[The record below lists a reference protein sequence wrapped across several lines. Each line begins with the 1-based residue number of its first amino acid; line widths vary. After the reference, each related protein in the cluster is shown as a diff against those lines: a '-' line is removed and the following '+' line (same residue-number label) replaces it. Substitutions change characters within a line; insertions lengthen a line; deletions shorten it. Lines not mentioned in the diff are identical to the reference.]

1 MKASDIIALAT
12 AGYTAEQIAVIAK
25 AAKEQT
31 VQQSAQQT
39 AQQTVQQSAQ
49 QTAQQT
55 VQQTVQ
61 QSAQQTAQQTD
72 GYADLMGKLDA
83 LTRQIQQSAILNSA
97 QPREESADDILA
109 NIIDP
114 PEFHPKNNK

>member
-1 MKASDIIALAT
+1 MKASEIIALAT

-25 AAKEQT
+25 AAKEQP
-31 VQQSAQQT
+31 AQQP
-39 AQQTVQQSAQ
+39 AQQP
-49 QTAQQT
+49 
-55 VQQTVQ
+55 
-61 QSAQQTAQQTD
+61 D

-83 LTRQIQQSAILNSA
+83 LTTQIQQSAILNSA

>member
-1 MKASDIIALAT
+1 MKANEIIALAT

-25 AAKEQT
+25 AAKEQPAQQPAQQPAPQPAQQPAQQP
-31 VQQSAQQT
+31 VQQP
-39 AQQTVQQSAQ
+39 VQQPA
-49 QTAQQT
+49 
-55 VQQTVQ
+55 
-61 QSAQQTAQQTD
+61 

-83 LTRQIQQSAILNSA
+83 LTTQIQQSAILNSA

>member
-1 MKASDIIALAT
+1 MKASEIIALAT

-25 AAKEQT
+25 AAKGQPAQQP
-31 VQQSAQQT
+31 VQQP
-39 AQQTVQQSAQ
+39 
-49 QTAQQT
+49 
-55 VQQTVQ
+55 
-61 QSAQQTAQQTD
+61 D

-83 LTRQIQQSAILNSA
+83 LTTQIQQSAILNSA

-114 PEFHPKNNK
+114 PEFHPKK

>member
-1 MKASDIIALAT
+1 MKASEIIALAT

-25 AAKEQT
+25 AAKEQPAQQPAQQPEQQP
-31 VQQSAQQT
+31 VQQPAQQP
-39 AQQTVQQSAQ
+39 AQQPVQQP
-49 QTAQQT
+49 
-55 VQQTVQ
+55 
-61 QSAQQTAQQTD
+61 D

-83 LTRQIQQSAILNSA
+83 LTTQIQQSAILNSA

-114 PEFHPKNNK
+114 PEFHPTK

>member
-1 MKASDIIALAT
+1 MKASEIIALAT

-25 AAKEQT
+25 AAKEQPAQQPAQQP
-31 VQQSAQQT
+31 VQQP
-39 AQQTVQQSAQ
+39 VQQPA
-49 QTAQQT
+49 
-55 VQQTVQ
+55 
-61 QSAQQTAQQTD
+61 

-83 LTRQIQQSAILNSA
+83 LTTQIQQSAILNSA

>member
-1 MKASDIIALAT
+1 MKASEIIALAT

-25 AAKEQT
+25 AAKGQPAQQPAQQP
-31 VQQSAQQT
+31 VQQPAQQPEQQP
-39 AQQTVQQSAQ
+39 AQQPVQQP
-49 QTAQQT
+49 
-55 VQQTVQ
+55 
-61 QSAQQTAQQTD
+61 D

-83 LTRQIQQSAILNSA
+83 LTTQIQQSAILNSA

-114 PEFHPKNNK
+114 PEFQPKNNK

>member
-25 AAKEQT
+25 AAKEQP
-31 VQQSAQQT
+31 VQQP
-39 AQQTVQQSAQ
+39 
-49 QTAQQT
+49 
-55 VQQTVQ
+55 
-61 QSAQQTAQQTD
+61 D

-83 LTRQIQQSAILNSA
+83 LTTQIQQSAILNSA
-97 QPREESADDILA
+97 QPREESVDDILA

-114 PEFHPKNNK
+114 PEFHPKNK

>member
-1 MKASDIIALAT
+1 MKASEIIALAT

-25 AAKEQT
+25 AAKGQPAQQPAQQP
-31 VQQSAQQT
+31 VQQPAQQPEQQP
-39 AQQTVQQSAQ
+39 AQQPVQQPAQ
-49 QTAQQT
+49 QPAQQP
-55 VQQTVQ
+55 VQQPG
-61 QSAQQTAQQTD
+61 

-83 LTRQIQQSAILNSA
+83 LTTQIQQSAILNSA

-114 PEFHPKNNK
+114 PEFQPKNNK

>member
-1 MKASDIIALAT
+1 MKASEIIALAT

-25 AAKEQT
+25 AAKEQPAQQPAQQP
-31 VQQSAQQT
+31 VQQP
-39 AQQTVQQSAQ
+39 
-49 QTAQQT
+49 
-55 VQQTVQ
+55 
-61 QSAQQTAQQTD
+61 D

-83 LTRQIQQSAILNSA
+83 LTTQIQQSAILNSA

-114 PEFHPKNNK
+114 PEFHPTK

>member
-25 AAKEQT
+25 AAKEQP
-31 VQQSAQQT
+31 AQQP
-39 AQQTVQQSAQ
+39 AQQPSQQPAQ
-49 QTAQQT
+49 QP
-55 VQQTVQ
+55 
-61 QSAQQTAQQTD
+61 D

-83 LTRQIQQSAILNSA
+83 LTTQIQQSAILNSA
-97 QPREESADDILA
+97 QPREETADDILA

-114 PEFHPKNNK
+114 PEFHPTNNK

>member
-1 MKASDIIALAT
+1 MKASEIIALAT

-25 AAKEQT
+25 AAKEQP
-31 VQQSAQQT
+31 AQQP
-39 AQQTVQQSAQ
+39 AQQP
-49 QTAQQT
+49 
-55 VQQTVQ
+55 
-61 QSAQQTAQQTD
+61 D

-83 LTRQIQQSAILNSA
+83 LTTQIQQSAILNSA

-114 PEFHPKNNK
+114 PEFHPTK

>member
-1 MKASDIIALAT
+1 MKASEIIALAT

-25 AAKEQT
+25 AAKEQPAQQPAQQPT
-31 VQQSAQQT
+31 QQPAQQPVQQP
-39 AQQTVQQSAQ
+39 
-49 QTAQQT
+49 
-55 VQQTVQ
+55 
-61 QSAQQTAQQTD
+61 D

-83 LTRQIQQSAILNSA
+83 LTTQIQQSAILNSA

-114 PEFHPKNNK
+114 PEFHPTK

>member
-1 MKASDIIALAT
+1 MKASEIIALAT

-25 AAKEQT
+25 AAKEQP
-31 VQQSAQQT
+31 AQQP
-39 AQQTVQQSAQ
+39 AQQP
-49 QTAQQT
+49 
-55 VQQTVQ
+55 
-61 QSAQQTAQQTD
+61 D

-83 LTRQIQQSAILNSA
+83 LTTQIQQSAILNSA
-97 QPREESADDILA
+97 QPREESVDDILA

>member
-1 MKASDIIALAT
+1 MKASEIIALAT

-25 AAKEQT
+25 AAKEQPAQQPT
-31 VQQSAQQT
+31 QQPTQQPAQQPTQQPAQQPTQQPAQQPVQQP
-39 AQQTVQQSAQ
+39 
-49 QTAQQT
+49 
-55 VQQTVQ
+55 
-61 QSAQQTAQQTD
+61 D

-83 LTRQIQQSAILNSA
+83 LTTQIQQSAILNSA

-114 PEFHPKNNK
+114 PEFHPTK

>member
-1 MKASDIIALAT
+1 MKASEIIALAT

-25 AAKEQT
+25 AAKEQP
-31 VQQSAQQT
+31 AQQP
-39 AQQTVQQSAQ
+39 AQQP
-49 QTAQQT
+49 
-55 VQQTVQ
+55 
-61 QSAQQTAQQTD
+61 D

-83 LTRQIQQSAILNSA
+83 LTTQIQQSAILNSA

-114 PEFHPKNNK
+114 PEFHPTR

>member
-1 MKASDIIALAT
+1 MKASEIIALAT

-25 AAKEQT
+25 AAKEQPAQQPAQQP
-31 VQQSAQQT
+31 VQQPAQQP
-39 AQQTVQQSAQ
+39 APQP
-49 QTAQQT
+49 
-55 VQQTVQ
+55 
-61 QSAQQTAQQTD
+61 D

-83 LTRQIQQSAILNSA
+83 LTTQIQQSAILNSA

>member
-1 MKASDIIALAT
+1 MKASEIIALAT

-25 AAKEQT
+25 AAKEQPAQQPT
-31 VQQSAQQT
+31 QQPVQQPTQQQVQQPAQQP
-39 AQQTVQQSAQ
+39 
-49 QTAQQT
+49 
-55 VQQTVQ
+55 
-61 QSAQQTAQQTD
+61 D

-83 LTRQIQQSAILNSA
+83 LTTQIQQSAILNSA